1 MLRSRCSNPL
11 VLLKLPVT
19 AGATLACGIKLSAR
33 AQAGDLPGRGVE
45 TSGGWAGLASAWADS
60 AARQVPGEVLHT
72 FVVLAFALLIYYVA
86 SRLIRR
92 LDRDTHLDHSLV
104 VTLKIV
110 LRWLFVLLTSAAIM
124 QVWHVLDQFW
134 AAITAL
140 LTLVAI
146 GFVAVWSVLSNV
158 LCSLI
163 LLAARPFRIG
173 QRISLPPD
181 EMLEGVVL
189 EVTLLHTVLKTDSG
203 DLLKIPNN
211 TFFQRT
217 LQIRPA
223 EYIPPAVPKPPE
235 RDIAGER

>member
-1 MLRSRCSNPL
+1 MADW
-11 VLLKLPVT
+11 T
-19 AGATLACGIKLSAR
+19 
-33 AQAGDLPGRGVE
+33 
-45 TSGGWAGLASAWADS
+45 GLAT
-60 AARQVPGEVLHT
+60 RHIPGEVINS
-72 FVVLAFALLIYYVA
+72 FIVLAFALLIYYVA

-104 VTLKIV
+104 VTLRIV

-173 QRISLPPD
+173 QRIALPPD
-181 EMLEGVVL
+181 EMLEGTVV
-189 EVTLLHTVLKTDSG
+189 EVTLLHTVLKTDTG
-203 DLLKIPNN
+203 DVLKIPNN
-211 TFFQRT
+211 IFFQRT
-217 LQIRPA
+217 LQIRSAGYVPA
-223 EYIPPAVPKPPE
+223 AAADKAVA
-235 RDIAGER
+235 AGEESR